1 LSTPKLNSELS
12 FIHRFIPGK
21 TPDAP
26 TLLVLHGT
34 GGDEN
39 DMVSLARTIDDKAAI
54 LSPRGKVL
62 ENGMS
67 RFFRRFAEGVFD
79 IEDLKFR
86 TGELAEFVSRA
97 SKAYGFDPSSVAA
110 LGYSNGANIGASLL
124 LLEPETLNSA
134 ILFRAMLPLK
144 SVKTPKLT
152 GKRVFISAGRFDTMI
167 PRDGTIALQELLEL
181 AGAQVALNW
190 VESTHSLTRPE
201 IEQARVWFH
210 ER

>member
-1 LSTPKLNSELS
+1 LSTSKLNAELG

-39 DMVSLARTIDDKAAI
+39 DLISLATTIDDKAAI

-79 IEDLKFR
+79 VEDLKFR
-86 TGELAEFVSRA
+86 TAELAEFVSRA
-97 SKAYGFDPSSVAA
+97 SKTYGFDPSSMTA

-124 LLEPETLNSA
+124 LQKPETLKSG

-144 SVKTPKLT
+144 PDRTPMLA
-152 GKRVFISAGRFDTMI
+152 GKDVFISAGRYDTMI
-167 PRDGTIALQELLEL
+167 PRDGTIALEELLKK
-181 AGAQVALNW
+181 AGAQVTLNW

-201 IEQARVWFH
+201 IQQAKVWFH